1 MEQLEPGL
9 PKARPTLTA
18 CLNGPQHLRRRVLD
32 AIGYY
37 VKLTFH
43 GSNGCLPSVES

>member
-18 CLNGPQHLRRRVLD
+18 CLNGPQDLRRRVLD
-32 AIGYY
+32 VI
-37 VKLTFH
+37 
-43 GSNGCLPSVES
+43 ER